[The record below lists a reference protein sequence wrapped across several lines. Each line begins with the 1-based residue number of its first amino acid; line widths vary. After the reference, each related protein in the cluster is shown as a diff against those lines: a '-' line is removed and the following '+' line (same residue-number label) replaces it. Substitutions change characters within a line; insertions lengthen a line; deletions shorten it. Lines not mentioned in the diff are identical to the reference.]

1 MNGVKNDQAT
11 TNHQRKPQG
20 VASATPVTAASVSKQ
35 SGNRKG
41 EERKKTRPG
50 RRSQTV
56 AAGQRK

>member
-1 MNGVKNDQAT
+1 MNEVKNDQAT

-20 VASATPVTAASVSKQ
+20 VASATPAAASVSKE
-35 SGNRKG
+35 SANREG
-41 EERKKTRPG
+41 EERKKKTKPG